1 MSSVFLTWTS
11 CHEIIHADGLLWCPA
26 RVGGL
31 SQYASPNR
39 GRWREAGKE
48 EEPVQRWVTESSPSN
63 GYRLLDSMESSSHYM
78 KYSTEISVQG
88 KRRSLHLLASSNHG
102 P

>member
-1 MSSVFLTWTS
+1 MKL
-11 CHEIIHADGLLWCPA
+11 G
-26 RVGGL
+26 RKGGKE
-31 SQYASPNR
+31 NEGREERRKEGIKERRR
-39 GRWREAGKE
+39 GEAGKE
-48 EEPVQRWVTESSPSN
+48 EEPVQRWVTEPSPSN